1 MISASSS
8 SPSSASR
15 GSSSSISST
24 PIDLRRAPQG
34 LEQGLELV
42 RVVMA
47 QPVDEGC
54 GRPVHAAPNAT
65 HEILMHPIGVDVLG
79 ELLVEQ
85 VEVEV
90 ERLGVGAKIIVG
102 EVPLVLVQMI
112 VHLPEPAF
120 GRRSFGRLGR
130 LFGVGM
136 RGGDWEV
143 AEDESQLLPH
153 ALLDVL

>member
-47 QPVDEGC
+47 QPVDEEC

-65 HEILMHPIGVDVLG
+65 HEILVHPIGVDVLG
-79 ELLVEQ
+79 ELILEQ
-85 VEVEV
+85 VELEV
-90 ERLGVGAKIIVG
+90 ELLSVGTKIVVR
-102 EVPLVLVQMI
+102 EVSLVLVQMI
-112 VHLPEPAF
+112 VHLPEPAL
-120 GRRSFGRLGR
+120 GRRSLGRLGR
-130 LFGVGM
+130 LLCVGM
-136 RGGDWEV
+136 QGG
-143 AEDESQLLPH
+143 
-153 ALLDVL
+153 